1 MSGSL
6 LPPRNQSQAL
16 IVEGVGG
23 KLFAQKPA
31 DNVVSNVLALEVSQA
46 GLPSPLQLQMGNS
59 AGRVQAGWSTGPESS
74 LLRALAGENSSSD
87 FL

>member
-1 MSGSL
+1 M
-6 LPPRNQSQAL
+6 Q
-16 IVEGVGG
+16 GVGG

-31 DNVVSNVLALEVSQA
+31 DNVVVGNVLALEVSQA
-46 GLPSPLQLQMGNS
+46 GLPSPLQLQMGNA
-59 AGRVQAGWSTGPESS
+59 AGHVQAGWSTGPESS